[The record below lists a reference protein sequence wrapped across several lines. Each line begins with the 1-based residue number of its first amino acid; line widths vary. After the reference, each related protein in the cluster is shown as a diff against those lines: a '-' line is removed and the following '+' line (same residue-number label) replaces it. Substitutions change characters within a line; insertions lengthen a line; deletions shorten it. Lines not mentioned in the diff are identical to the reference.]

1 MTEQKIILIV
11 EDETVL
17 QKVIVAVFA
26 KNGIKTMSARS
37 VEEAKKVAKD
47 ANKIDAIWLD
57 HYLVGQ
63 ESGLDFLAWCKQDDN
78 KKLNLI
84 PFYVVTN
91 TAAPDAVATYV
102 HFGAKEYYVKSD
114 HRLEDIVKT
123 VLAQLSNPSV
133 TAR

>member
-63 ESGLDFLAWCKQDDN
+63 ESGLDY